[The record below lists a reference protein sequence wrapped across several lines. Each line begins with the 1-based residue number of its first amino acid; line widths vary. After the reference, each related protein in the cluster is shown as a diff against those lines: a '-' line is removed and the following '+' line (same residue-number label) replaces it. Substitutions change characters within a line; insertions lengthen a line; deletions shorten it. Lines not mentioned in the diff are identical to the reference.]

1 MIRLPPRPSRT
12 DVLIAAALAAVVVLP
27 TVALD
32 LWHTPPFERPL
43 SDLGFLGYILMLLGT
58 APLVWLRTAPVPTGL
73 VVVPAATVYYPLGFP
88 DGPLML
94 CAAVALFVPVA
105 QGMRWQGW
113 TLGIAQWL
121 TVYAWEFTNDGGVR
135 IDQAF
140 GVLAWVLVV
149 LISAELVRWRRDYL
163 SVQEQRRADAARS
176 REEEILRRAAD
187 ERLRL
192 AREVHDTVAHSIS
205 LINVQAGTA
214 LYLIESEPERAAEAL
229 ATIKRTS
236 KSTLQE
242 LRATLDVLRAV
253 DEKAPRS
260 PAPALDGLE
269 ALAEETR
276 TAGLEV
282 SLQVTGE
289 RRLPPNVEAA
299 GYRIVQ
305 EALTNAVRH
314 SGAAH
319 ARVGVVSGERWL
331 EISVADDGNGAPGGV
346 RPGNGITGMRER
358 ATMLGGDFS
367 AGPGP
372 DGRGFEVRARLPHF
386 PADGGSPR
394 PGGAGRDGAG

>member
-12 DVLIAAALAAVVVLP
+12 DVLIAAVIAAAVALP

-32 LWHTPPFERPL
+32 LWHAPAFERSL
-43 SDLGFLGYILMLLGT
+43 SDLGLLGYILILLGT
-58 APLVWLRTAPVPTGL
+58 VPLVWVRTAPVPTGL
-73 VVVPAATVYYPLGFP
+73 IVVPSATVYYPLGFP

-94 CAAVALFVPVA
+94 CAALALFVPVA

-121 TVYAWEFTNDGGVR
+121 TVYAWEFTDEGAFR
-135 IDQAF
+135 IGQAF

-236 KSTLQE
+236 KSALQE

-260 PAPALDGLE
+260 PAPALDGLA

-276 TAGLEV
+276 TSGLEV
-282 SLQVTGE
+282 TVEASGE
-289 RRLPPNVEAA
+289 RRLPPNVEAT

-319 ARVGVVSGERWL
+319 ARVGLVFGERWL
-331 EISVADDGNGAPGGV
+331 EISVTDDGRGAPDGV

-358 ATMLGGDFS
+358 AALLGGDFS
-367 AGPGP
+367 AGPRPG
-372 DGRGFEVRARLPHF
+372 GRGFEVRARLPHF

-394 PGGAGRDGAG
+394 PDGAGRDGAG